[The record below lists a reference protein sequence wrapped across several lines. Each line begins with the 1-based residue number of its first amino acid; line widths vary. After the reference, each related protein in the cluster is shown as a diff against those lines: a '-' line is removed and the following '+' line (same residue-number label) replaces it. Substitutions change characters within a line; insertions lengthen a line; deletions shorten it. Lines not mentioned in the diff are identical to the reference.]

1 MVSHL
6 SLAAI
11 LSPVYL
17 AESLTLSK
25 DLDGVNA
32 CEIFSPLK
40 RTSNNISYHFKVSHL
55 VFVGSTN
62 LDSYCTALHL
72 LRSRVNRWNES

>member
-6 SLAAI
+6 PLAAI
-11 LSPVYL
+11 LSPVHL

-32 CEIFSPLK
+32 CEIFSPLE
-40 RTSNNISYHFKVSHL
+40 RTSNNISYIFKVSHL

-62 LDSYCTALHL
+62 LDSYCSQIPNQSL
-72 LRSRVNRWNES
+72 E